1 MKNKKQLTEARKL
14 ISKLMHEAKRK
25 KWGKDYAKVQAERMA
40 KMREA
45 KARKRE
51 ERLLNNN

>member
-1 MKNKKQLTEARKL
+1 MVKTKQLKEARKI
-14 ISKLMHEAKRK
+14 ISQLLHEAKRK

-45 KARKRE
+45 KARKRAE
-51 ERLLNNN
+51 KLSTV